1 MSTATRSR
9 TPRVPSHEA
18 VPSPRRAAV
27 THSPGTTLA
36 PPRPRP
42 VWPADDVSDAGMDSF
57 PASDPPS
64 WGPLRV
70 GAPAARDPAAPL
82 RA

>member
-1 MSTATRSR
+1 MSSATRSR
-9 TPRVPSHEA
+9 IPLVPSRDA
-18 VPSPRRAAV
+18 VPSPRRMAV
-27 THSPGTTLA
+27 THSRGTTLA
-36 PPRPRP
+36 PPRPLP
-42 VWPADDVSDAGMDSF
+42 TWLEDDVFDAGMDSF

-70 GAPAARDPAAPL
+70 GAPAARA